1 MSVLQRTALLGRLTQ
16 NVRHTSVNT
25 TQLQDVAFL
34 RLTQTSWT
42 QGRVNIEKKEEEAK
56 KEEEEAKKEEE

>member
-1 MSVLQRTALLGRLTQ
+1 M
-16 NVRHTSVNT
+16 
-25 TQLQDVAFL
+25 AFL